1 MIRWWSACFAC
12 LSRTS
17 SNPIIHY
24 SLFCSLLLLLLLIER
39 ASDCS
44 LQLQALLF
52 ALLPSSWLASCS
64 QIDSVV
70 DEASRQLGR
79 CLPIQHS
86 LGTVAALPCHRL
98 RPPPTRQQAHTAAVS
113 TATCC
118 CMQHAFTCS
127 AAPWNIMENIYGD
140 GSYHRRP
147 PRPGPKFLTY
157 FFFPPCSSC
166 RNNPHI
172 YIIRPR
178 QLLRSVVWVVCFIY
192 LLLPKQKP

>member
-1 MIRWWSACFAC
+1 MPADSALTRNSSCPATAIGSVRRRPD
-12 LSRTS
+12 SR
-17 SNPIIHY
+17 
-24 SLFCSLLLLLLLIER
+24 
-39 ASDCS
+39 
-44 LQLQALLF
+44 
-52 ALLPSSWLASCS
+52 
-64 QIDSVV
+64 
-70 DEASRQLGR
+70 
-79 CLPIQHS
+79 
-86 LGTVAALPCHRL
+86 HRSK
-98 RPPPTRQQAHTAAVS
+98 QAHTAAVS

-147 PRPGPKFLTY
+147 PRPGPKFLTC

-192 LLLPKQKP
+192 LLLPKQSKAKRCKSREMDRGCCPSLCLPPLSSCLFPSFFFSIFLDSKEKKQKGNSTTTARGPGCLHCIA

>member
-12 LSRTS
+12 LSRTP

-86 LGTVAALPCHRL
+86 LGTVAALPSS
-98 RPPPTRQQAHTAAVS
+98 PSAADPTAGTH
-113 TATCC
+113 CC
-118 CMQHAFTCS
+118 CL
-127 AAPWNIMENIYGD
+127 D
-140 GSYHRRP
+140 GH
-147 PRPGPKFLTY
+147 
-157 FFFPPCSSC
+157 
-166 RNNPHI
+166 
-172 YIIRPR
+172 
-178 QLLRSVVWVVCFIY
+178 
-192 LLLPKQKP
+192 LLLHAACLHLLCCTMHGI